1 MGLIDVG
8 TGSVR
13 TVSPWRWIIQFLP
26 SVWKSTKS
34 PEARVP
40 CSTNFTSR
48 VGPLLGLVGAPVPD
62 AHGAG
67 AVLAGRDV
75 AREGG
80 VFEGV
85 VLGVDG
91 QVVPLGVVRQALGQC
106 PGGEHAVALEAQ
118 VPVERPGMVL
128 LDHETWGPAPSGAA
142 GAHGLGRLGGIAL
155 GPVGAQRLGLF
166 ARLAPRGHATTLT
179 QVH

>member
-13 TVSPWRWIIQFLP
+13 TASPWRWIIQFLP

-34 PEARVP
+34 PEAFVP

-48 VGPLLGLVGAPVPD
+48 VGPLLGFVGAPVPD
-62 AHGAG
+62 AHGAA
-67 AVLAGRDV
+67 AVLARRDL

-80 VFEGV
+80 VLERV

-91 QVVPLGVVRQALGQC
+91 QVVPLGIVRQAFGQR

-118 VPVERPGMVL
+118 VPVQRPGVML
-128 LDHETWGPAPSGAA
+128 LDHETRSTAPSGAA
-142 GAHGLGRLGGIAL
+142 GAHGFGCLGGIAL
-155 GPVGAQRLGLF
+155 GPVGAQRLGLL
-166 ARLAPRGHATTLT
+166 ARFAPRRHATTLT